1 MPLLFFHGIA
11 PSGLVLYLPMLL
23 FGLAT
28 ERERPV
34 FLFENPSISFCI
46 DFYPLTEEHTV
57 DGIVE
62 LVEGCLGQD
71 DQPLS
76 VVGHSFGSC
85 PITWLLACPKI
96 SKRVQQVVLLGPVA
110 IRLSEP
116 DIMVNF
122 LYARE
127 WDKIRVVASS
137 ELFTEWNIIS
147 DRTSHGT
154 IVNCGCKICKNNIDC
169 WCVYRTR
176 RNFECSQSTA
186 RAGTACFELAS
197 CAAADDRVLEGS
209 WSWRLYLVAT
219 QMEANQRADA
229 ATRIGCI
236 ATNETV
242 TLPERTTFGDTRNC
256 GSIVF

>member
-1 MPLLFFHGIA
+1 MFGSRRPAAVGRWAFLWILSNNMVAGVPQNIQTSPA
-11 PSGLVLYLPMLL
+11 GGLV
-23 FGLAT
+23 
-28 ERERPV
+28 RSR
-34 FLFENPSISFCI
+34 
-46 DFYPLTEEHTV
+46 
-57 DGIVE
+57 
-62 LVEGCLGQD
+62 
-71 DQPLS
+71 
-76 VVGHSFGSC
+76 
-85 PITWLLACPKI
+85 
-96 SKRVQQVVLLGPVA
+96 PVA

-116 DIMVNF
+116 DVMVNF